1 MVLISPLCRHVH
13 PPHVE
18 VWSEEPQPPVH
29 AAVSLHTLV
38 QLLGVVEHL
47 PVAIVN
53 CIKVGNKNRRCEH
66 NIVIITLLA
75 GLRLMFWCGVILG
88 DRDT

>member
-1 MVLISPLCRHVH
+1 MDLLSPLCHHVH

-29 AAVSLHTLV
+29 STVSLHALV

-53 CIKVGNKNRRCEH
+53 CIKVGNKNRQCED

-75 GLRLMFWCGVILG
+75 GLRLMFW
-88 DRDT
+88 

>member
-1 MVLISPLCRHVH
+1 MKICSRFCLPFNTLDHLLRIKCWKTRSLRRHVH

-18 VWSEEPQPPVH
+18 VRPEEPQPPVH

-47 PVAIVN
+47 TVA
-53 CIKVGNKNRRCEH
+53 
-66 NIVIITLLA
+66 TL
-75 GLRLMFWCGVILG
+75 
-88 DRDT
+88 